1 MTDRR
6 TLGAASGSVSLNG
19 RLRYRYQ
26 NCLADTLRHIQ
37 VVADL
42 RDSNIRKG
50 AAPRSGLC
58 SFVTGILRLLLNH
71 WSTTE
76 ACFALLS
83 SFTGYSLP
91 CSGPLCLFSE
101 PYQSNY
107 VPCAQ
112 KYWALRKISSDH
124 GGWTFTGH
132 SHCQGSHILLL

>member
-6 TLGAASGSVSLNG
+6 TLGAAFGSVNLNG

-26 NCLADTLRHIQ
+26 NRLADTLRHI
-37 VVADL
+37 VADL

-83 SFTGYSLP
+83 SFTGYSRLVRVH
-91 CSGPLCLFSE
+91 
-101 PYQSNY
+101 Y
-107 VPCAQ
+107 VSSQ
-112 KYWALRKISSDH
+112 NRTSLITYLALRS
-124 GGWTFTGH
+124 TGR
-132 SHCQGSHILLL
+132 

>member
-6 TLGAASGSVSLNG
+6 TLGAAFGSVNLNG

-26 NCLADTLRHIQ
+26 NRLADTLRHI
-37 VVADL
+37 VADL
-42 RDSNIRKG
+42 RDSNVRKG

-58 SFVTGILRLLLNH
+58 SFVTGILRLLLNVYDH
-71 WSTTE
+71 AIE
-76 ACFALLS
+76 VCFALLS

-91 CSGPLCLFSE
+91 CSGPLCLFSD
-101 PYQSNY
+101 PYHSNY